1 MLFEIIFVSAFVVAW
16 LICGFAPWLVNS
28 VASRGQAG
36 LGNLP
41 ICLFSAVVAGMAVP
55 VLGANGVLGIWLSL
69 VAAVIVPSLLLAFRH
84 IVVQRPAPA
93 PTPTPTQE
101 QQTK

>member
-1 MLFEIIFVSAFVVAW
+1 MLFEIIFVSVFVFAW

-28 VASRGQAG
+28 VATRGQAG

-41 ICLFSAVVAGMAVP
+41 LCLLAAVVAGTALP
-55 VLGANGVLGIWLSL
+55 ALGANGLSGIWMSL
-69 VAAVIVPSLLLAFRH
+69 VAAVAVPSLLLAFRR
-84 IVVQRPAPA
+84 IALRRPAPA
-93 PTPTPTQE
+93 PISNQE